1 MALPVD
7 IDSISLTQQLSSPPK
22 ASLQILGTHSV
33 NQDNNFIDFDIWV
46 DCTKKSGI
54 ASAKF
59 LTDREAEPRSW
70 SYSADHDNDDPKVIL
85 AGWLDDWLNHIS
97 TDDRS
102 WTLCKSGHFT
112 DEKCTALERHLE
124 RLARKTAYGGTV
136 EVLFHTPSIEFEA
149 GKNASNENTNIA
161 NIYVDWTFECP
172 FTPIDQVWSELVM
185 NAMVDHMKGWIEP
198 HLPKPSHGMSPFRR
212 AMRANG
218 TSGNVSQEQDA
229 NEVTRSLRQFS
240 SWGCGSPV

>member
-46 DCTKKSGI
+46 DCTKISGI
-54 ASAKF
+54 ESAKF

-97 TDDRS
+97 TDDRRS
-102 WTLCKSGHFT
+102 V
-112 DEKCTALERHLE
+112 
-124 RLARKTAYGGTV
+124 RLMTWLQLSCLILTEHVGFQLDSLQIRS
-136 EVLFHTPSIEFEA
+136 FH
-149 GKNASNENTNIA
+149 
-161 NIYVDWTFECP
+161 
-172 FTPIDQVWSELVM
+172 
-185 NAMVDHMKGWIEP
+185 
-198 HLPKPSHGMSPFRR
+198 R
-212 AMRANG
+212 
-218 TSGNVSQEQDA
+218 
-229 NEVTRSLRQFS
+229 
-240 SWGCGSPV
+240 

>member
-46 DCTKKSGI
+46 DCTKIYGI
-54 ASAKF
+54 ESAKF
-59 LTDREAEPRSW
+59 LTDREVESRSW
-70 SYSADHDNDDPKVIL
+70 SYSADHDNGDPKVIL
-85 AGWLDDWLNHIS
+85 GGWLDDWLNYNN

-102 WTLCKSGHFT
+102 WALWKSGHFP
-112 DEKCTALERHLE
+112 DEDCTALEGHLE

-136 EVLFHTPSIEFEA
+136 EVLFHTPSTEFEA

-161 NIYVDWTFECP
+161 NIYVHWTFECP

-185 NAMVDHMKGWIEP
+185 NAMVDHKKGWIEP

-218 TSGNVSQEQDA
+218 TSRIVSQEQDS
-229 NEVTRSLRQFS
+229 NEVTRSVRQFS
-240 SWGCGSPV
+240 SWGCDASV

>member
-46 DCTKKSGI
+46 DCTKISGI
-54 ASAKF
+54 ESARF
-59 LTDREAEPRSW
+59 LTNREVESRSW
-70 SYSADHDNDDPKVIL
+70 SYSADRDNGDPKVIL
-85 AGWLDDWLNHIS
+85 GGWFDDWLNHNS

-102 WTLCKSGHFT
+102 WTLCKSSHFP
-112 DEKCTALERHLE
+112 DEDCTALEGHLE

-149 GKNASNENTNIA
+149 GRMPRMRTQTLQICMWIGPLSALSHRSIRYGAS
-161 NIYVDWTFECP
+161 
-172 FTPIDQVWSELVM
+172 WS
-185 NAMVDHMKGWIEP
+185 
-198 HLPKPSHGMSPFRR
+198 
-212 AMRANG
+212 
-218 TSGNVSQEQDA
+218 
-229 NEVTRSLRQFS
+229 
-240 SWGCGSPV
+240 